1 MFDTG
6 GVAGEVAR
14 AHTLLADIAASISS
28 ETTGAAASEALR
40 EALCADNQLSLL
52 IVLLTNRV
60 DRSGEFARD
69 GAMSM
74 AAWLRAE
81 AHCSTSWASAR
92 VKTGRLL
99 VDSLPATRTAWAA
112 GQLNFEHVQVIA
124 RAAAGLDDG
133 QLEQLDRALA
143 AAAPDA
149 TPPMLRDIAA
159 AVLERIAPDTA
170 EKDRDDKTATQS
182 VQLSDVPDGGYLTG
196 TLDVETTALLRA
208 ALKKFTSD
216 AAPFRDEQGLVQPGP
231 TLAHRQALAVAEM
244 CRQAL
249 DFGTGNAPGANKPHL
264 VITVT
269 ETDLRNGIGVG
280 YLPGGGT
287 LPAADLRR
295 IACDCKIIP
304 VLLSSAGMPLDVG
317 RTTRSISAAQRT
329 ALNLRDK
336 GCRVQGCYRPPSDC
350 DAHHI
355 IHWLNGGPTDLNN
368 LILLCRG
375 HHTRRHKGDLTITAH
390 GHQQFTITKTT
401 PNRRT

>member
-14 AHTLLADIAASISS
+14 VHTLLADVAASISS
-28 ETTGAAASEALR
+28 ETSGAAASEALR

-74 AAWLRAE
+74 GAWLRTE
-81 AHCSTSWASAR
+81 SHCSTGWATAR

-99 VDSLPATRTAWAA
+99 VDSLPATRAAWAA
-112 GQLNFEHVQVIA
+112 GSLNFEHVQVIA
-124 RAAAGLDDG
+124 RAAAGLDAG
-133 QLEQLDRALA
+133 QLAALDRALA
-143 AAAPDA
+143 AAAPDT
-149 TPPMLRDIAA
+149 TPVMLRDIAA
-159 AVLERIAPDTA
+159 AVLERIAPEAA
-170 EKDRDDKTATQS
+170 EKGRDDKTAEQS

-196 TLDVETTALLRA
+196 TLDAETTALLRA
-208 ALKKFTSD
+208 ALGKFTPE
-216 AAPFRDEQGLVQPGP
+216 AAPFRDSNGLVQPGP
-231 TLAHRQALAVAEM
+231 TLSHRQALGLAEM

-249 DFGTGNAPGANKPHL
+249 DFGTGNPPSANKPHL
-264 VITVT
+264 IVT
-269 ETDLRNGIGVG
+269 ISETDLRAGIGVG
-280 YLPGGGT
+280 TLPGGGT

-295 IACDCKIIP
+295 IACDSKIIP

-317 RTTRSISAAQRT
+317 RTTRSISPAQRV

-336 GCRVQGCYRPPSDC
+336 GCRHPDCYRPPSDC
-350 DAHHI
+350 DAHHV
-355 IHWLNGGPTDLNN
+355 IHWLNGGPTDLEN

-375 HHTRRHKGDLTITAH
+375 HHTRHHKGDYTITAH
-390 GHQQFTITKTT
+390 GNQQFTITKT
-401 PNRRT
+401 PHSRT